1 VDDDGSPREA
11 ALTQLRK
18 GVAPYCI
25 LALLADR
32 ERYGY
37 DLARELAQREVVAGA
52 GSVYPLLSRL
62 QSDGLIRS
70 AWREPDEGMPRKY
83 YRLTAEGQVALDR
96 FRALWPSFVASISEI
111 LQVGG
116 ATEGGPRNAP

>member
-1 VDDDGSPREA
+1 MGDGGSTREA

-25 LALLADR
+25 LALLAQR

-62 QSDGLIRS
+62 QSDGLVRS
-70 AWREPDEGMPRKY
+70 AWRGPDQGMPRKY
-83 YRLTAEGQVALDR
+83 YTLTADGQVALDR
-96 FRALWPSFVASISEI
+96 FRALWSPFVASISET
-111 LQVGG
+111 LQSAG
-116 ATEGGPRNAP
+116 AAEGGPRNAP